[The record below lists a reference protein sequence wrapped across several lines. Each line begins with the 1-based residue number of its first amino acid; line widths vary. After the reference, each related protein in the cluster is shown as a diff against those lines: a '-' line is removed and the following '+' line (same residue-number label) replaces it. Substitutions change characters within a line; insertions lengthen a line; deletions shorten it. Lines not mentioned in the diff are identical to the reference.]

1 MIAVM
6 LVIDSV
12 SAGYTD
18 ENIINDVS
26 LEIDE
31 GEIVTI
37 IGPNGA
43 GKSTLM
49 KTVYGLTKLRG
60 GRIFFLDQEITGKK
74 ANLLVRLGIAYVPQE
89 RNIFATLTVRENLE
103 MGAIAVAGGLKD
115 RMEAVMEIFPELK
128 EREGQKA
135 GTLSGGEQ
143 KMLAVGRAMV
153 AEPALL
159 LLDEPSAALS
169 PLVRD
174 QLFARIGQINEG
186 GTTIMMVE
194 QNARK
199 ALAISDRGYILEMG
213 RNRFQGPAKSLLDDA
228 DVQRLYLGTG
238 P

>member
-6 LVIDSV
+6 LVIESV

-18 ENIINDVS
+18 ENIISDVS

-60 GRIFFLDQEITGKK
+60 GRIFFRGQEITGKK

-103 MGAIAVAGGLKD
+103 MGAVTVAGGLRD
-115 RMEAVMEIFPELK
+115 RLEAVMEIFPELK
-128 EREGQKA
+128 EREGQRA

-143 KMLAVGRAMV
+143 KMLALGRAMV
-153 AEPALL
+153 AIPSLL

-174 QLFARIGQINEG
+174 QLFARIKQINEG
-186 GTTIMMVE
+186 GTSIMMVE